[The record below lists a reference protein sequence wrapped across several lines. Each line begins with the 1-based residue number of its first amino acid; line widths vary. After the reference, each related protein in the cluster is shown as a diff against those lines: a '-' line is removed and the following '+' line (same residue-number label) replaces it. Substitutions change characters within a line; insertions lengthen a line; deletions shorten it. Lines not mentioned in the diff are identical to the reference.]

1 MTKQILFFPEHC
13 NSRPDRT
20 VKVVRFL
27 KEMLGLNLARH
38 ILVSPYRNAGK
49 PQSERSPEEAGL
61 TGVMRGL
68 KTSFGSGPLN
78 INYVLAPPW

>member
-1 MTKQILFFPEHC
+1 MTKQLLFFPERC
-13 NSRPDRT
+13 NSRSNRNA
-20 VKVVRFL
+20 KVARFL

-38 ILVSPYRNAGK
+38 ILVSPCRKADK